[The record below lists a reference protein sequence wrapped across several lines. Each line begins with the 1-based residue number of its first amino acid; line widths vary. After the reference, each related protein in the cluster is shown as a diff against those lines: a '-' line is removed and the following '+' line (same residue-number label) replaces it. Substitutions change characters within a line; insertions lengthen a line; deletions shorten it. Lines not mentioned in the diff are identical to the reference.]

1 MGRPQKWKEIAN
13 SSRLAIEGFR
23 DSEDDKTIVWADDEI
38 KCYKEAMLAL
48 KEAILALV
56 RGNGNWAM
64 TVTDDQEILIKTM
77 LRRQKLNKK
86 VN

>member
-23 DSEDDKTIVWADDEI
+23 DSEDDKAIVWADDEI